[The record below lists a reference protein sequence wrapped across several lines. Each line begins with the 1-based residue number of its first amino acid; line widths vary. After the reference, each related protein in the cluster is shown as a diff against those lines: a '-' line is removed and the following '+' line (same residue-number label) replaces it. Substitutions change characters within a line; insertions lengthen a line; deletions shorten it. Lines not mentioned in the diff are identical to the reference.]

1 MVNLIAYLSG
11 QNTAGKLQLE
21 AQAHTQK
28 KKPVRSL
35 KGKAGYVFKARNYPS
50 L

>member
-21 AQAHTQK
+21 AQAHTK